1 VVWTSPQHTTSR
13 SGALA
18 PEVQNKMFNK
28 LVLATAFLTFTAAAQ
43 TANTTKPVAKK
54 PATSAAKATAAKP
67 VAKEAALPPGADP
80 EAIFDTSM
88 GKLKCTL
95 FPKQAPKTV
104 ANFIGLATGT
114 KEWTNPA
121 TGKAMKAVPLYDNT
135 IFHRVIPNFMIQAGD
150 PIGNGTGSPGYRFE
164 DEFVPELRFDRPG
177 RLAMANSGKD
187 TNGSQFFITE
197 VPTPHLNDK
206 HTIFGQCDD
215 ASVELVKQIARVAT
229 DPRSNMPDEP
239 IQLNHITILGVPK
252 KATPAHK
259 PIVRKPATKPTGTK
273 PATTT
278 KPATPPKQ

>member
-1 VVWTSPQHTTSR
+1 
-13 SGALA
+13 
-18 PEVQNKMFNK
+18 MFNK
-28 LVLATAFLTFTAAAQ
+28 LVLATAFLTFAAAAQ
-43 TANTTKPVAKK
+43 TANTAKPAAKK
-54 PATSAAKATAAKP
+54 PAAKTAAVKP
-67 VAKEAALPPGADP
+67 ASAKEAALPPGADP
-80 EAIFDTSM
+80 EAIIDTSM

-104 ANFIGLATGT
+104 ENFIGLANGT

-121 TGKAMKAVPLYDNT
+121 TGKKMKGVPLYDNT
-135 IFHRVIPNFMIQAGD
+135 IFHRVIPNFMVQAGD

-197 VPTPHLNDK
+197 VPTPHLDDK

-239 IQLNHITILGVPK
+239 VKLNHITILGGAK
-252 KATPAHK
+252 KALAPHK
-259 PIVRKPATKPTGTK
+259 PIVSQPATKPAGKK